1 MRPKLE
7 VADIFRRYGD
17 AFRAA
22 QGNRLSQ
29 GQRRVMAAIET
40 CRTPALGGHVERCED
55 CGVTR
60 IAFNSCRDRHCPKCQ
75 GLARLQWL
83 ADRRTELLPIPYFHV
98 VFTVPAPVAAIGL
111 QNKAI
116 VYDILFKAAA
126 QTIRDIAA
134 DPKHLGAET
143 GMIAILHTWGQT
155 LTHHPH
161 VHCIVPGGGLG
172 PDGRWVGCRSN
183 FFLPVHVLS
192 RLYRRLFLERLQT
205 AFDAGGLSF
214 HGGLARLQDPTEFAG
229 YLKPLTNIPWV
240 VFAKPPF
247 ASPSQI
253 LDYLGRYTH
262 RVAIANG
269 RLLDCQ
275 DGRVSFRWKDYRA
288 QNKSK
293 AMTLDA
299 DEFMRRFLMH
309 VLPKGF
315 RRIRHFGFLANS
327 CCFQKLDRIRA
338 ALAVPNPEPRIK
350 PKDYR
355 ERCAQ
360 LTGKRIDICPCCG
373 GRMVDVYPPQRPSSP
388 RPKPRC
394 DSS

>member
-7 VADIFRRYGD
+7 VADIFRRNGD

-22 QGNRLSQ
+22 KGNRLSQ
-29 GQRRVMAAIET
+29 RQRRVMSAIEA
-40 CRTPALGGHVERCED
+40 CRTPALGGHVERCQD

-60 IAFNSCRDRHCPKCQ
+60 IAFNSCRDRPCPKCQ
-75 GLARLQWL
+75 GLARLRWL
-83 ADRRTELLPIPYFHV
+83 ADRRTELLPVPYFHV

-126 QTIRDIAA
+126 QTIRAIAA
-134 DPKHLGAET
+134 DRKHLGAET

-172 PDGRWVGCRSN
+172 PAGRWVGCKPN

-214 HGGLARLQDPTEFAG
+214 HGELARLQDPAEFAG

-247 ASPSQI
+247 ANPSQI

-275 DGRVSFRWKDYRA
+275 EGRVGFRWKDYRT

-293 AMTLDA
+293 AMALDA
-299 DEFMRRFLMH
+299 DEFMRR
-309 VLPKGF
+309 
-315 RRIRHFGFLANS
+315 S
-327 CCFQKLDRIRA
+327 
-338 ALAVPNPEPRIK
+338 
-350 PKDYR
+350 
-355 ERCAQ
+355 AQ
-360 LTGKRIDICPCCG
+360 LSPFPIPSRASNPKIIANAARCSPASASTFARVAAVAWSTCIHLNLPHLQVQSHDVTALDARLAKQLHASNPCRRSCNPTLPVGKLAPG
-373 GRMVDVYPPQRPSSP
+373 
-388 RPKPRC
+388 
-394 DSS
+394 